1 MFLLHL
7 QLCVCLHIT
16 VVVAVNGRD
25 VSANCCLLKFGNC
38 NTAHLQ
44 RFKREFVCVFLTCG
58 LCVCLSAAW
67 ICCSRNSVW
76 LWRIA
81 CSSSTCCVIT
91 FRRSGC
97 SWVSR
102 DRTCTQTWCTC
113 VDYFKNRSS
122 TVLKAAQ
129 NITKASELLPKYS
142 NSNAF
147 YIIITTRMIPAEIT
161 ERNAT
166 IEQQQ
171 LKVNNKMDCVLLK
184 RQKTKHGK
192 YLHPASPLLS
202 TFINSQPV

>member
-7 QLCVCLHIT
+7 QLRVCLHIT
-16 VVVAVNGRD
+16 VVVAASGRA
-25 VSANCCLLKFGNC
+25 VSANCCLLKFGNY

-44 RFKREFVCVFLTCG
+44 RLKRELACVFLTCG

-102 DRTCTQTWCTC
+102 DRTCTQTRRTC
-113 VDYFKNRSS
+113 VDYFKNRFSND
-122 TVLKAAQ
+122 LKAAQ

-147 YIIITTRMIPAEIT
+147 YIIITTRMNPAEIT

-171 LKVNNKMDCVLLK
+171 LKVNNKMYCVLLK
-184 RQKTKHGK
+184 RQKAEPGK
-192 YLHPASPLLS
+192 YLHPASAPLF
-202 TFINSQPV
+202 TFINSKPV